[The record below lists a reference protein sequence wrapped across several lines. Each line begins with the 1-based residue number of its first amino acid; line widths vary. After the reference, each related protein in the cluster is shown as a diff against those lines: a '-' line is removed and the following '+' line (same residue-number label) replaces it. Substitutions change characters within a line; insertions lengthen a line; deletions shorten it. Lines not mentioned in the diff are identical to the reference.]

1 MFSLCDYCDY
11 CSSIE
16 RPPDN
21 INNILTVISCGPM
34 HRIRLL
40 GLLIFF
46 YYTTFV
52 AIRKVRELD
61 GPAAAAELVKKSKK
75 RSG

>member
-1 MFSLCDYCDY
+1 
-11 CSSIE
+11 
-16 RPPDN
+16 
-21 INNILTVISCGPM
+21 M

-40 GLLIFF
+40 GLLIFL

-75 RSG
+75 KKSK